1 MPKHSVIITTHA
13 RPALLQRAL
22 QSVRRQNFAELAV
35 IVVADERSRETRDA
49 ALGHL
54 GPTDLFIA
62 RGGVPGP
69 AASRNLGLAV
79 ASSDYVLFLDD
90 DDELSADMIPAMD
103 AAIGGAKDDVFYCD
117 FWYVPD
123 GPDRAVETGI
133 APTPVRIGDRDVQE
147 LYVKNFIPNSCLI
160 YPAATVRTKRFDEAL
175 GLNED
180 WDFLLNVLR
189 DSALAYVPIHGPVIH
204 QSPSEQADR
213 RGVQNEGLILD
224 VMPRIYRK
232 WPAPTDALRA
242 SRQALFATSGMML
255 PLDDL

>member
-1 MPKHSVIITTHA
+1 MPKYSVIITTHA

-22 QSVRRQNFAELAV
+22 RSVRRQNFAELAV

-90 DDELSADMIPAMD
+90 DDELSADMIAVMD
-103 AAIGGAKDDVFYCD
+103 AAIGGAKDHVFYCD

-123 GPDRAVETGI
+123 GPDSNT
-133 APTPVRIGDRDVQE
+133 
-147 LYVKNFIPNSCLI
+147 
-160 YPAATVRTKRFDEAL
+160 
-175 GLNED
+175 
-180 WDFLLNVLR
+180 
-189 DSALAYVPIHGPVIH
+189 
-204 QSPSEQADR
+204 
-213 RGVQNEGLILD
+213 
-224 VMPRIYRK
+224 
-232 WPAPTDALRA
+232 
-242 SRQALFATSGMML
+242 
-255 PLDDL
+255 